1 VILFSLGECDA
12 SVPRAI
18 CFCPNIC
25 CLSHDHTKVQVSTID
40 AYIHHFKSNFPSYSL
55 ITVISFEIRYIP
67 MYSRI
72 SLELGTYMVEKP
84 EQQGTMFGQLFRFAP
99 NFDLIFDRFRVAGT

>member
-1 VILFSLGECDA
+1 
-12 SVPRAI
+12 
-18 CFCPNIC
+18 
-25 CLSHDHTKVQVSTID
+25 
-40 AYIHHFKSNFPSYSL
+40 
-55 ITVISFEIRYIP
+55 